1 MADEKSPE
9 GLIEFIAKGI
19 VDNPDDI
26 RVKVRDGSLI
36 ELESNAEDRGRVIGR
51 QGRVAKAMRAVLG
64 ASREGAGYRLDI
76 VD

>member
-1 MADEKSPE
+1 MADEKSPQ
-9 GLIEFIAKGI
+9 GLVEFIAKGI

-26 RVKVRDGSLI
+26 RVNVRDGSLI